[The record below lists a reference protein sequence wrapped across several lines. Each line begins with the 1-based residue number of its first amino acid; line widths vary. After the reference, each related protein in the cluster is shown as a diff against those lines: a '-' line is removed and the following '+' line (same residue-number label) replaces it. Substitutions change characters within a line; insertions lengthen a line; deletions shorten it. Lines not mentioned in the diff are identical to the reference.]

1 MTAGTSDVIES
12 GEVGL
17 VCGPRADELGA
28 VVESVLARVP
38 DPFALRRFPREVLA
52 GLGEAGVL
60 RRRWD
65 AAAGTAGDMEY
76 AVAMGDALSTRAPA
90 GIAIGVSLHTETVLS
105 LLHRFAGENEYLVEL
120 RKDALEGRKVGAI
133 AASEP
138 TGGSD
143 LSAVTTLARPTA
155 GGWVINGAKKYVSL
169 GAVADF
175 AVVLCRLATTDGS
188 PTDRHATLVVP
199 LDRAVR
205 VREHDKLGTHALD
218 TVAVEFR
225 EVEVGA
231 EALLGRRGL
240 GVLNLNYG
248 LSFERLAIAAQ
259 VAGGCAAAIALAVE
273 HAERRVQFGKR
284 LRDHQYL
291 SFRLAEL
298 SAEVEVL
305 RCAVHDIARQVMTR
319 PLDRE
324 LISRIA
330 AVKLCAA
337 RAGERVI
344 SDAMQTFGGPG
355 YLTNETPFG
364 QFWNDIR
371 VSRIG
376 AGTDE
381 MMLAIISDTLRGAP
395 DMYDRLIRITQ

>member
-1 MTAGTSDVIES
+1 MTG
-12 GEVGL
+12 
-17 VCGPRADELGA
+17 
-28 VVESVLARVP
+28 VVETKDTRPGELAALVDDAMSRVP
-38 DPFALRRFPREVLA
+38 DAVAARRFPRSVLRD
-52 GLGEAGVL
+52 LGAAGVL
-60 RRRWD
+60 RRRWRTE
-65 AAAGTAGDMEY
+65 AGPAGDVEY
-76 AVAMGDALSTRAPA
+76 GVALGDALSTRAPA

-105 LLHRFAGENEYLVEL
+105 LLHRFAGTSEYLHRL
-120 RKDALEGRKVGAI
+120 REAALDGTMVGAI

-143 LSAVTTLARPTA
+143 LSAVTTLARPTPD
-155 GGWVINGAKKYVSL
+155 GWVVTGAKKYVSL

-175 AVVLCRLATTDGS
+175 AIVLCRLAAADGT
-188 PTDRHATLVVP
+188 PTDRHATFAVELSK
-199 LDRAVR
+199 AVR

-225 EVEVGA
+225 DVEIGHD
-231 EALLGRRGL
+231 ALLGRRGL

-259 VAGGCAAAIALAVE
+259 VAGGCAAAIGLAVE
-273 HAERRVQFGKR
+273 HAERREQFGRR

-291 SFRLAEL
+291 AFRLAEL
-298 SAEVEVL
+298 SAEIEVL
-305 RCAVHDIARQVMTR
+305 RGAVRDVARQLMTR

-330 AVKLCAA
+330 GLKLCAA

-355 YLTNETPFG
+355 YLTAETPFG
-364 QFWNDIR
+364 QYWNDIR

-381 MMLAIISDTLRGAP
+381 MMLAIVSDTLRGDAE
-395 DMYDRLIRITQ
+395 MYDRLIRISR